1 MFLYLPL
8 CPASGFLALWLL
20 VGLSDGDLQERI
32 RRREGRGPHFLPWL
46 LPCGI
51 TAGGLSSSAK
61 GFQSSCEAVVFLLS
75 LLYLPLTAL
84 SVPHFI
90 TSPAILRSSLCL
102 VHTLVNSP
110 YLHSNFQHSNFHQ
123 LPILNELP
131 TLC

>member
-8 CPASGFLALWLL
+8 CPVSGFLALWLL
-20 VGLSDGDLQERI
+20 VGLSDGHLQERI

-51 TAGGLSSSAK
+51 TAGGLSSSTK
-61 GFQSSCEAVVFLLS
+61 GFQSSCEAMVFLLG

-90 TSPAILRSSLCL
+90 TSPAILHSSLCL

-110 YLHSNFQHSNFHQ
+110 YLHSNFQQIFTNYPF
-123 LPILNELP
+123 
-131 TLC
+131 